1 MFGISAGQKYFLPD
15 FPYCFITCIG
25 NGYKEGRL
33 AKFEGGQPLFC
44 CFFFR
49 LFRKTNYMYRFMETT
64 VISVE
69 AGSFVMSVPIVES
82 VNEARTV
89 AQNGF

>member
-49 LFRKTNYMYRFMETT
+49 
-64 VISVE
+64 
-69 AGSFVMSVPIVES
+69 
-82 VNEARTV
+82 
-89 AQNGF
+89 